1 MRKKFINASIYKYD
15 EASEILVENG
25 KFKAFGKNLDEADE
39 VIDLEGALVL
49 PPYVDAHLHLD
60 YYFTGQNPQIKNTSG
75 TLFEAIDLWND
86 YKKGTTKEEMKSR
99 MRQAVND
106 VASYGTQYIRA
117 QTDCTDPD
125 LTGIKAALEV
135 RDELKDNITI
145 QVVAF
150 PQNGMYAFEEQGK
163 TGRDLIE
170 EALKLGADCVGGI
183 SHNEW
188 SPEAGAK
195 SIKEIVRL
203 AIQYDKLIDV
213 HCDETDD
220 VQARFLEILNAE
232 VMKQGYGNATTASH
246 TCSFGSADDAY
257 AFRMMGLFRQS
268 GLNFVSCPTEN
279 LYLQGRQDSYPKRRG
294 LTRVKE
300 FVDNAINVAFGQD
313 SIVDLWYPAGSGN
326 LMNIL
331 DNGLHATQLM
341 REEDFPRNFDLITY
355 NGAKLMHLDEV
366 YGLSEGKPANFIV
379 LDAPNVFEA
388 QRRRVDCL
396 ASIRNGE
403 YLFRK
408 EKPKYTT
415 ALDIDRQ
422 TKQYL

>member
-125 LTGIKAALEV
+125 LTGIKASLEV

-183 SHNEW
+183 PHNEW
-188 SPEAGAK
+188 SPETGAK

-246 TCSFGSADDAY
+246 TCSFGSTDDAY

-300 FVDNAINVAFGQD
+300 FVDNDINVAFGQD

-366 YGLSEGKPANFIV
+366 YGLSKGKPANFIV

>member
-1 MRKKFINASIYKYD
+1 MSKKFINASIYKHND
-15 EASEILVENG
+15 ASEILVENG
-25 KFKAFGKNLDEADE
+25 KFVAFGNDLGDADE
-39 VIDLEGALVL
+39 VIDLQGRLVL
-49 PPYVDAHLHLD
+49 PPYVDSHLHLD
-60 YYFTGQNPQIKNTSG
+60 YYFTGQDPKIKNESG

-86 YKKGTTKEEMKSR
+86 YKKGTTKEEMKER
-99 MRQAVND
+99 MRKAVND

-117 QTDCTDPD
+117 QTDCTDPN
-125 LTGIKAALEV
+125 LTGIKAAIEV

-150 PQNGMYAFEEQGK
+150 PQNGMYSFEEDGK
-163 TGRDLIE
+163 TGRDLVE

-183 SHNEW
+183 PHNEW
-188 SPEAGAK
+188 SPEDGAE
-195 SIKEIVRL
+195 SVKEIVRL
-203 AIQYDKLIDV
+203 AIKYDKLIDV

-220 VQARFLEILNAE
+220 AEARYLEQLNAE
-232 VMKQGYGNATTASH
+232 AMKQGYGPYTTASH

-279 LYLQGRQDSYPKRRG
+279 LFLQGRQDTYPKRRG

-300 FVDNAINVAFGQD
+300 FVDNDINVAFGQD

-341 REEDFPRNFDLITY
+341 REQDFPRNFDLITY
-355 NGAKLMHLDEV
+355 NGAQLMRIEDE
-366 YGLSEGKPANFIV
+366 YGLDEGKPANFIV
-379 LDAPNVFEA
+379 VDAPTVFEA
-388 QRRRVDCL
+388 QRRRSDCL
-396 ASIRNGE
+396 ASVRHGE
-403 YLFRK
+403 YLFK
-408 EKPKYTT
+408 KALPKYETE
-415 ALDIDRQ
+415 LDVTRK
-422 TKQYL
+422 TK

>member
-183 SHNEW
+183 PHNEW

-415 ALDIDRQ
+415 ALDIDCQ

>member
-1 MRKKFINASIYKYD
+1 
-15 EASEILVENG
+15 
-25 KFKAFGKNLDEADE
+25 
-39 VIDLEGALVL
+39 VIDLGGALVL
-49 PPYVDAHLHLD
+49 PPYVDGHLHLD

-183 SHNEW
+183 PHNEW
-188 SPEAGAK
+188 SPEAGVK